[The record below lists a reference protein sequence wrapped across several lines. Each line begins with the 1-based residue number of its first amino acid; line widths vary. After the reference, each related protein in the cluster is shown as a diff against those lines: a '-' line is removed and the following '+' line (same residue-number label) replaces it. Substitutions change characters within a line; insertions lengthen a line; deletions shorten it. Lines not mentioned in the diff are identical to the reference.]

1 MQAENFEKG
10 VTRIYYLGGT
20 GLDVAS
26 YMQLDSKD
34 VNEVYVDTCNKNV
47 TDSHDNANLFITEG
61 TRGAGK
67 DRRAIMPKIRPQ
79 IASILQRFPPADF
92 NILVFG
98 TSGGSGSSLAALIL
112 SQMLNAGET
121 VVCVGVS
128 GIESTEVLDN
138 SIATLKTL
146 EGIASKSGLP
156 VLLKHIRNSVGVTFQ
171 TVDLEVCNYLEAL
184 CLLSSQQNSRLD
196 VKDIDN
202 WVKFTRKVT
211 VAPQLC
217 ELTIVN
223 TRQEASAIPEMLSVA
238 NLYSDASQ
246 EIPYGTPFVR
256 TTGIS
261 NDESLQG
268 GELHF
273 VVSTA
278 GIEGIYK
285 DLVDLKAEHH
295 RLQVNFRQRNTV
307 LDIDD
312 DADEDG
318 IVY

>member
-47 TDSHDNANLFITEG
+47 TDSHDTANLFITEG

-98 TSGGSGSSLAALIL
+98 TSGGSGSSLAALML

-121 VVCVGVS
+121 VVCVGIS

-146 EGIASKSGLP
+146 EGIASKSNLP
-156 VLLKHIRNSVGVTFQ
+156 VLLKHIRNSVGVTYQ
-171 TVDLEVCNYLEAL
+171 TVDLEVCNYIEAL
-184 CLLSSQQNSRLD
+184 CLLSSQKNSRLD

-202 WVKFTRKVT
+202 WVKFTRKVA

-238 NLYSDASQ
+238 NLYSDPKQ

-261 NDESLQG
+261 NDEILQG
-268 GELHF
+268 SELHF

-278 GIEGIYK
+278 GIEGIFK